1 MKNKFY
7 LFVKETKGE
16 AKYESRGLLRE
27 AAEAFF
33 REEKIPEEEI
43 LKTPLGKPY
52 FPSGNMHLSLTHT
65 GNLFAAVFSLFP
77 IGIDAEKKDEEKRGV
92 ALRFFSKKER
102 KMPFSHVWTAKEAV
116 AKIDGRGLGVI
127 GKVRVEEDFAFL
139 EDKKYLLE
147 RKQVGEYILTIA
159 EMNQ

>member
-1 MKNKFY
+1 MHLEWPRIEDNQTGHEAAWRLLEEMYRKQ
-7 LFVKETKGE
+7 TGE
-16 AKYESRGLLRE
+16 AL
-27 AAEAFF
+27 
-33 REEKIPEEEI
+33 PEVAR
-43 LKTPLGKPY
+43 TPLGKPY

-92 ALRFFSKKER
+92 AQRFFSEKER

-139 EDKKYLLE
+139 EDKKYYLE